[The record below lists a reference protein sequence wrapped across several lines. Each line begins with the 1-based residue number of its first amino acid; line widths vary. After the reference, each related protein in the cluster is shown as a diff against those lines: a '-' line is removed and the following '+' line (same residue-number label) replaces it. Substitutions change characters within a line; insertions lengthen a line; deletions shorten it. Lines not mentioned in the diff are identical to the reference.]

1 MQKRRMKMPLDFTD
15 NILEEVP
22 HNLSYDVYHEPT
34 KFKGSKYVINGN
46 TGEYI
51 GIVGENFPKNSLKT
65 FFHRV
70 QSEILETLST
80 SHTDDAKVTWRSAR
94 NNAWA
99 MMDINFPN
107 WKIIIETERHQTEVT
122 CRMCALTSVNAS
134 RSKTVIM
141 GGKDTFCTNGLI
153 TENARI
159 VKQKNTRGSSMSTF
173 VRELASVEAEFM
185 NTADV
190 LQQWART
197 PIVHVDVKAMLD
209 KIIGSEQMSKK
220 MYSLYSEESAV
231 RGANVFALYSA
242 FTNYASYQDER
253 NGFKL
258 RNTGK
263 DTIAKNMWD
272 RESKDVMKWINTP
285 TFKELVA

>member
-1 MQKRRMKMPLDFTD
+1 MK
-15 NILEEVP
+15 
-22 HNLSYDVYHEPT
+22 
-34 KFKGSKYVINGN
+34 
-46 TGEYI
+46 
-51 GIVGENFPKNSLKT
+51 
-65 FFHRV
+65 
-70 QSEILETLST
+70 
-80 SHTDDAKVTWRSAR
+80 
-94 NNAWA
+94 
-99 MMDINFPN
+99 
-107 WKIIIETERHQTEVT
+107 
-122 CRMCALTSVNAS
+122 
-134 RSKTVIM
+134 
-141 GGKDTFCTNGLI
+141 
-153 TENARI
+153 
-159 VKQKNTRGSSMSTF
+159 
-173 VRELASVEAEFM
+173 
-185 NTADV
+185 TADV
-190 LQQWART
+190 LQQWAST